1 MTYHVLIVEDE
12 PSISDYVKKELVFE
26 DYQVSTAF
34 DGLAALEV
42 FEQAKPAVD
51 VVLLDWM
58 IPELDG
64 FEVARRLRKEKDTPI
79 IMMTARDSTMDR
91 VAGLDIGADD
101 YITKPFAIEELL
113 ARVRA
118 FFRREE
124 HGHAVERAE
133 NTSFRDLVI
142 DKTNRT
148 VHRGKK
154 VIDLTRREY
163 DLLLTL
169 MQNVGDVVTR
179 EHLVSQ
185 VWGYEEGTE
194 TNVVDVYIR
203 YLRNKIDVEGQDSYI
218 QTVRGLGYVMRE
230 RK

>member
-1 MTYHVLIVEDE
+1 M
-12 PSISDYVKKELVFE
+12 
-26 DYQVSTAF
+26 
-34 DGLAALEV
+34 
-42 FEQAKPAVD
+42 
-51 VVLLDWM
+51 
-58 IPELDG
+58 
-64 FEVARRLRKEKDTPI
+64 
-79 IMMTARDSTMDR
+79 
-91 VAGLDIGADD
+91 
-101 YITKPFAIEELL
+101 
-113 ARVRA
+113 
-118 FFRREE
+118 
-124 HGHAVERAE
+124 
-133 NTSFRDLVI
+133 
-142 DKTNRT
+142 
-148 VHRGKK
+148 
-154 VIDLTRREY
+154 TRREY